1 MESLASPT
9 SSTPL
14 QPRLTLGMTL
24 KRSRSLARLLL
35 IAAPPLLIGFLI
47 FRDGVDVPFWDQ
59 WDGAATL
66 FEKSEAGTLGFADF
80 FAQHNEHRIL
90 FPRLIFF
97 ALGRLT
103 HWNVRAELFVIWF
116 LALVCL
122 FNIWQIA
129 RRSGCKG
136 STFWLLFSSGV
147 LLFSP
152 LSFENFLWG
161 FQIGFLLPLACVTAC
176 IWVATYVRHPLNFV
190 FAIVL
195 CTICTFSIASGAA
208 SWVLATPLLMLA
220 QTRSTS
226 SKKWWAIWVFTFLL
240 EVCAYF
246 YGYEKPTI
254 HPSVWRPFSH
264 PGAAAVYVLVFLGS
278 PFTFGTKLPPLSLGL
293 GMGGLLVLLL
303 LICAVY
309 VWNKRYDRS
318 LLSEALPW
326 LMLSMAAVSA
336 AVLTMIGRLG
346 FGPGQARV
354 SRYVTFAVMLPIAL
368 LALVPTV
375 RSRWS
380 RSFSARGQL
389 VTKAVSFLLLV
400 PFILMACAGCLA
412 DLPVWPVIR
421 QTRLYGKAL
430 VSFINFV
437 PEKEELARHVFPYD
451 GRVETAANALNRIGY
466 LRPPLFQSNLVRAV
480 ADPASNGSA
489 RFGQF
494 QIQAEK
500 SGQIELG
507 GNAFLPNK
515 RGPADAVLIT
525 YDNAEGEPV
534 ICAIASIESPR
545 EVSLRLAWD
554 SSALPSRWKRILP
567 IDRLP
572 KGQQFLL
579 KAWSYDAEAS
589 RAYRLEGSATVAR

>member
-9 SSTPL
+9 SSAAL
-14 QPRLTLGMTL
+14 QPRLTLRIAL
-24 KRSRSLARLLL
+24 KRSRSLAKLLL
-35 IAAPPLLIGFLI
+35 IAAPPLLMGFLI

-59 WDGAATL
+59 WDGTATL
-66 FEKSEAGTLGFADF
+66 FEKAEAGKLGFADF

-129 RRSGCKG
+129 RRSGWRG

-195 CTICTFSIASGAA
+195 CTICTFSIASGLT
-208 SWVLATPLLMLA
+208 SWLLITPLLLLA

-226 SKKWWAIWVFTFLL
+226 SKKWWAIWICAFLF

-246 YGYEKPTI
+246 YGYIKPTY
-254 HPSVWRPFSH
+254 HPAVWWPLSH
-264 PGAAAVYVLVFLGS
+264 PVPAGQYVLIFLGN
-278 PFTFGTKLPPLSLGL
+278 PFTYGTHLPPLPLGVV
-293 GMGGLLVLLL
+293 MGGLLVLILL
-303 LICAVY
+303 VCAIY
-309 VWNKRYDRS
+309 LWIRRHERN
-318 LLSEALPW
+318 LLADGLPW
-326 LMLSMAAVSA
+326 LILAMVAVSA
-336 AVLTMIGRLG
+336 AVLTMIGRSG
-346 FGPGQARV
+346 FGTGQAR
-354 SRYVTFAVMLPIAL
+354 SHRYVAFSVMLPIGL
-368 LALVPTV
+368 LALTSVV
-375 RSRWS
+375 RSHWI

-389 VTKAVSFLLLV
+389 MTKTVSVLLLS
-400 PFILMACAGCLA
+400 PFILLACPSFLS
-412 DLPVWPVIR
+412 DLPVSQLTR

-430 VSFINFV
+430 VSFVNVV
-437 PEKEELARHVFPYD
+437 PEPEEMAR
-451 GRVETAANALNRIGY
+451 RVHPSIIRVKTAANLLNRIGY
-466 LRPPLFQSNLVRAV
+466 LRPPLLQSNLVRNV

-489 RFGQF
+489 LFGDLKVHG
-494 QIQAEK
+494 EK
-500 SGQIELG
+500 SGYIELAG
-507 GNAFLPNK
+507 QAFLPEK
-515 RGPADAVLIT
+515 PGPADAVLIT

-534 ICAIASIESPR
+534 ICAVASMEGPR
-545 EVSLRLAWD
+545 PDRL
-554 SSALPSRWKRILP
+554 LPSRWRRFLP

-572 KGQQFLL
+572 EGQRCLL
-579 KAWSYDAEAS
+579 KAWSYDAEAC
-589 RAYRLEGSATVAR
+589 RAYRLQGSATVAR